1 MKKINILVVLLTLL
15 LSQGS
20 NALSQVKRETKKKGN
35 TAKVKVINILLTEKG
50 FEPDNVKLRVGQP
63 TKLIFMRKVQRTCAT
78 EVLLTDYNIKRD
90 LPLNSPVAI
99 EFTPKKTGTLSFSC
113 GMNMIKGSLIVQ

>member
-1 MKKINILVVLLTLL
+1 MKKINILVFLLTLL
-15 LSQGS
+15 LGQGN
-20 NALSQVKRETKKKGN
+20 NAVSQVKRETKKKGN

-50 FEPDNVKLRVGQP
+50 FEPENVKLKVGLP
-63 TKLIFMRKVQRTCAT
+63 TKLIFMRKVQGTCAI
-78 EVLLTDYNIKRD
+78 EVLIPDYNIKRD

-113 GMNMIKGSLIVQ
+113 GMRMIKGSLIIQ